1 MATTGVMEAMAAVMG
16 ETGTGNPRT
25 PWGRLRFGG
34 AVLLIG
40 ILGACSPA
48 ATGSP
53 TTSEPFPVGPS
64 SAAAT
69 GSPSAALP
77 PDERLSDVVNI
88 LEPGASFTATVTI
101 DGAVVLTSSGRSV
114 ADMTEQTVVTSG
126 RTVDYVQVPPQAWAR
141 ESGAAW
147 VLVAA
152 EQAPAS
158 PLEALGA
165 PTTVQLGSDA
175 DGVLVLYATYP
186 AAALGLEG
194 LPVSVEVR
202 VEGEQVTFRYA
213 AQTGAHHTESVTV
226 FLPTPNPLPIEAPA
240 A

>member
-1 MATTGVMEAMAAVMG
+1 MEMG

-40 ILGACSPA
+40 ILGACSPS
-48 ATGSP
+48 ATGPP
-53 TTSEPFPVGPS
+53 TGSEPISVGSS
-64 SAAAT
+64 SADT

-77 PDERLSDVVNI
+77 PAQRLADVVAT
-88 LEPGASFTATVTI
+88 LEPGASFNATVTV
-101 DGAVVLTSSGRSV
+101 DGAVVLTSAGRSV

-165 PTTVQLGSDA
+165 PIAVQLGSDA
-175 DGVLVLYATYP
+175 GGVLVLYATYP
-186 AAALGLEG
+186 AAALGLDG

-213 AQTGAHHTESVTV
+213 AQTGTHHTESVTV
-226 FLPTPNPLPIEAPA
+226 FQPTPNPLPIEAPA
-240 A
+240 V